1 MIKIYLDA
9 CCINRPFDNQS
20 YPRIHLESEAILLLL
35 MYCEK
40 GYLKWIGSDIL
51 DYEIEH
57 TPDLL
62 KKEMIKLIIST
73 TKGHI
78 TLNETIRKRANE
90 IQKWK
95 ISSFDS
101 LHVASAEYGK
111 IDIFL
116 TTDDKLLSK
125 LKKHRQNL
133 KCKADNPLNWVQEVK
148 LL

>member
-1 MIKIYLDA
+1 
-9 CCINRPFDNQS
+9 
-20 YPRIHLESEAILLLL
+20 

-40 GYLKWIGSDIL
+40 KYLKWVGSDIL
-51 DYEIEH
+51 DYEIDQA
-57 TPDLL
+57 TDLL
-62 KKEMIKLIIST
+62 KKEMIKLISST

-78 TLNETIRKRANE
+78 ALNETIRKRANE

-111 IDIFL
+111 VDIFL

-125 LKKHRQNL
+125 LRKHKKNIQ
-133 KCKADNPLNWVQEVK
+133 CKADNPLNWIQEVK
-148 LL
+148 IV

>member
-1 MIKIYLDA
+1 MIKIYFDA
-9 CCINRPFDNQS
+9 CCINRPFDDQS
-20 YPRIHLESEAILLLL
+20 YPRIHLESEAVLLLL

-40 GYLKWIGSDIL
+40 KYLKWVGSDIL
-51 DYEIEH
+51 DYEIDQA
-57 TPDLL
+57 TDLL
-62 KKEMIKLIIST
+62 KKEMIKLISST

-78 TLNETIRKRANE
+78 ALNETIRKRANE

-111 IDIFL
+111 VDIFL

-125 LKKHRQNL
+125 LRKHKKNIQ
-133 KCKADNPLNWVQEVK
+133 CKADNPLNWIQEVK
-148 LL
+148 IV